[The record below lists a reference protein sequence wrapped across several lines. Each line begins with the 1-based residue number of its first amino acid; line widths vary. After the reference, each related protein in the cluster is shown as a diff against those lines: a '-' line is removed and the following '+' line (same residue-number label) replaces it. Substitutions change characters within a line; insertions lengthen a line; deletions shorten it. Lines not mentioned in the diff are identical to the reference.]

1 MKEFKNYLTT
11 KYNYAERTL
20 QAKENHI
27 ENWKKLCLPAQ
38 PLEQLSTQEILS
50 LIEIQKK
57 KYRIST
63 LNNQLKSLEQ
73 YYNYLLET
81 QQRKD
86 HPLKN
91 FKIKPETNPIIQGLL
106 TEQEL
111 TELYENYTTRSH
123 LGGQFTHY
131 RQRNKVIVGLMI
143 YQGLDSSTLEK
154 LEIGHIQLEKERIE
168 IPKISDNKLN
178 PRILPIKSIQKEE
191 LETYL
196 KKTREEL
203 LKLVK
208 AETRTNQ
215 LFPKSSKT
223 RFSSI
228 TQAIKNQLSV
238 EKLPTLRYSRIVLWM
253 KQYNLR
259 EVQYKAGYKSLLS
272 LEKFHSKDIEK
283 LKQSIEKYHPF

>member
-27 ENWKKLCLPAQ
+27 ENWKKLCL
-38 PLEQLSTQEILS
+38 LSQSIEELTTKEILS

-63 LNNQLKSLEQ
+63 LNNQLKGLEQ

-91 FKIKPETNPIIQGLL
+91 FKIKPEINPIIQGLL
-106 TEQEL
+106 TEKEL

-131 RQRNKVIVGLMI
+131 RQRNKVILGLMI

-178 PRILPIKSIQKEE
+178 SRILPIQSIQKEE
-191 LETYL
+191 LEKYL
-196 KKTREEL
+196 KETRKKL
-203 LKLVK
+203 QRLVK
-208 AETRTNQ
+208 AETGRQ
-215 LFPKSSKT
+215 KLFPKSSKT

-228 TQAIKNQLSV
+228 TQSIKNQLSV
-238 EKLPTLRYSRIVLWM
+238 EKLPILRYSRIVLWI

-272 LEKFHSKDIEK
+272 LEKFNLKDIEK